1 MVRVPRCC
9 AGAVLCACAS
19 DVFEICAGSAGVF
32 QEVIVT
38 NTIPTRE
45 ETEFSE
51 LTVLSVSNLLGETIW
66 KIYNQSPVDH

>member
-1 MVRVPRCC
+1 M
-9 AGAVLCACAS
+9 
-19 DVFEICAGSAGVF
+19 
-32 QEVIVT
+32 IVT

>member
-1 MVRVPRCC
+1 MAFCIVECKLMY
-9 AGAVLCACAS
+9 AGLMIYAACF
-19 DVFEICAGSAGVF
+19 VAGVF

-45 ETEFSE
+45 ETEFAE

-66 KIYNQSPVDH
+66 KIYNQSPLEH